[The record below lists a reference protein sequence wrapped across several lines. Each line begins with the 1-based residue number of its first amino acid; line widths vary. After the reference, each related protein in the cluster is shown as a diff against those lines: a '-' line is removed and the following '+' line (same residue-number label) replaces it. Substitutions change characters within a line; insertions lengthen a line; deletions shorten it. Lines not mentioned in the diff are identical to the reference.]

1 MSSPPLPANMTDA
14 RRVLRE
20 VFGFSEFRPG
30 QAETIAAALESR
42 DVLSVMPTGGGKSLC
57 YQVPAIAQPSRL
69 TVVVSPLL
77 ALMKDQ
83 VDALR
88 AAGVAAAAVNSTLSR
103 EEQLRV
109 MRDAA
114 RGEVRLL
121 YVAPERF
128 GDGQFMAAL
137 RPLSPALLAV
147 DEAHCIS
154 QWGHDFRPG
163 YRELG
168 AVRDR
173 LGGPPLM
180 ALTATADPRVRE
192 DIVARLGLRS
202 PAIHISGFDRPN
214 LRYDV
219 VRARS
224 QKEKAE
230 LIARKLQGHAG
241 ESVII
246 YCATRRR
253 VENLT
258 DALQRRRIRCARYH
272 AGMESEDRQRIQDA
286 FARDSLP
293 VIVATNAFGMG
304 IDKPDVRMV
313 LHHDI
318 PGGIEQYY
326 QEAGR
331 AGRDGDPAQC
341 VLYYSPRDRGT
352 QEFFIE
358 ASNPTPE
365 RVLEVYRRIAVA
377 GGDRVFVP
385 DLAPEREDEVPV
397 NAAIT
402 ALVES
407 GLVSRRGYQVSDI
420 GSAAEDRID
429 LRALEEHRRHS
440 FAKLDAMQ
448 AYAESMTCLRHRIL
462 SYFGEEAPRSCS
474 NCGPCLTPSP
484 ALKPTVD
491 DGLFRELRLV
501 RRSLAAEHG
510 VPPYMVFP
518 DSTLREM
525 ARTRPGTR
533 VELLAIP
540 GVGNTKLERFG
551 RQFLEAIAANPA
563 GEAGP
568 DAAPVPTRGRRP
580 AGARKA
586 GPYAGLSSSA
596 QRTMDLVDQGLSIG
610 DVARRRGLP
619 STSVAMHIAEAI
631 AAGAVTDPGLW
642 IDRTVL
648 ARVRAA
654 AGGAV
659 GALGPLRE
667 KLPDLS
673 LEQLTIAR
681 SWLNHRPDGSSGY

>member
-1 MSSPPLPANMTDA
+1 MADA
-14 RRVLRE
+14 RRILRE
-20 VFGFSEFRPG
+20 VFGFPEFRPG
-30 QAETIAAALESR
+30 QAETITAALEGR
-42 DVLSVMPTGGGKSLC
+42 DVLAVMPTGGGKSLC
-57 YQVPAIAQPSRL
+57 YQIPAIAEVSRL
-69 TVVVSPLL
+69 TIVVSPLL

-88 AAGVAAAAVNSTLSR
+88 AAGVAAAAVNSTIPR
-103 EEQLRV
+103 ETQARV
-109 MRDAA
+109 LQEAA
-114 RGEVRLL
+114 RGEIRLL

-128 GDGQFMAAL
+128 GDGQFMAAV
-137 RPLSPALLAV
+137 RPLQPSLLAV

-180 ALTATADPRVRE
+180 ALTATADPQVRD
-192 DIVARLGLRS
+192 DIVARLALRS
-202 PAIHISGFDRPN
+202 PVIHISGFDRPN
-214 LRYDV
+214 LRYEV

-230 LIARKLQGHAG
+230 LIANRLQEHRDQ
-241 ESVII
+241 SVIV

-272 AGMESEDRQRIQDA
+272 AGMEDEDRKRIQNA

-331 AGRDGDPAQC
+331 AGRDGDPAEC

-358 ASNPTPE
+358 TSNPTPQ
-365 RVLEVYRRIAVA
+365 RVLEVYRSIAA
-377 GGDRVFVP
+377 GGGDPVFVP
-385 DLAPEREDEVPV
+385 DLAPLREDEVPV

-407 GLVSRRGYQVSDI
+407 GLVARRGYRVTDI
-420 GSAAEDRID
+420 GRGAEERID
-429 LRALEEHRRHS
+429 LRALEEHRGHS
-440 FAKLDAMQ
+440 FAKLDAIQ
-448 AYAESMTCLRHRIL
+448 AYAESVTCLRHRIL
-462 SYFGEEAPRSCS
+462 GYFGEPAPRSCS
-474 NCGPCLTPSP
+474 NCGPCLSPSP
-484 ALKPTVD
+484 TLKRTVD
-491 DGLFRELRLV
+491 DGLFSELRLV
-501 RRSLAAEHG
+501 RRSLATELSI
-510 VPPYMVFP
+510 PPYMVFP
-518 DSTLREM
+518 DSTLREI
-525 ARTRPGTR
+525 TRRRPRTR

-540 GVGNTKLERFG
+540 GVGTTKLERFG
-551 RQFLEAIAANPA
+551 SRFLEAVAASDVGLQPA
-563 GEAGP
+563 GGEPPKDKATRTAP
-568 DAAPVPTRGRRP
+568 ARRQKAAST
-580 AGARKA
+580 
-586 GPYAGLSSSA
+586 GLSSSA
-596 QRTMDLVDQGLSIG
+596 QRTVDLIDQGHSIEE
-610 DVARRRGLP
+610 VARRRGLP
-619 STSVAMHIAEAI
+619 PTSVAMHIAEAI
-631 AAGAVTDPGLW
+631 GVGVVGDPTLW
-642 IDRTVL
+642 VDDTAL
-648 ARVRAA
+648 ARVSHE
-654 AGGAV
+654 AGGPV
-659 GALGPLRE
+659 GALGPLRQ

-681 SWLNHRPDGSSGY
+681 AWINRARAGRDR